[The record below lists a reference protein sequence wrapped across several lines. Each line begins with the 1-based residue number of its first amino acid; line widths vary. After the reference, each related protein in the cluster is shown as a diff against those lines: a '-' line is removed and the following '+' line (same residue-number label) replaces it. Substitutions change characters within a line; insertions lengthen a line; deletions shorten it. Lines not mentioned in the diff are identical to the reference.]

1 MRIRFMEGR
10 AIAFLKNALSNT
22 SNREERRTCKKVCE
36 LFINETNEGLINY
49 LKDNGFE
56 SPLKDTRFDCE
67 PLSLDPNPVGSGEL
81 PNVKAIQD
89 GLANISPAIASSEK
103 FWVGLCVDQAWNY
116 VRTRWILSDE
126 LTGKPILEHVFFGY
140 GPRRSLTRH
149 ALSRLWWIGHLTKDE
164 TNAIEPYQATQFVLD
179 KDVDR
184 VVALLERNTSD
195 NKRIVLETINGIL
208 SAQNEGLVIDREA
221 IRKLA
226 QYVNIVGGVELLDE
240 LPVGAISEKVLARAR
255 RICKQKAP

>member
-36 LFINETNEGLINY
+36 LFANETNERLINY

-67 PLSLDPNPVGSGEL
+67 PLSLDPNPIGSGEL
-81 PNVKAIQD
+81 ANVKAIQD

-103 FWVGLCVDQAWNY
+103 FWTGLCVDQAWNY
-116 VRTRWILSDE
+116 VRKRWKIAE
-126 LTGKPILEHVFFGY
+126 KLTGENILEHYFFGF
-140 GPRRSLTRH
+140 GPRRSLTRN
-149 ALSRLWWIGHLTKDE
+149 ALSRLWWIGRLTKDE
-164 TNAIEPYQATQFVLD
+164 ANDIAPYHATQFVLD
-179 KDVDR
+179 KLDR
-184 VVALLERNTSD
+184 ASQILERNTSD
-195 NKRIVLETINGIL
+195 NKRIVLETVKGLL
-208 SAQNEGLVIDREA
+208 SAEEEGFVIDRDD

-226 QYVNIVGGVELLDE
+226 IYINIVGGVELLDE
-240 LPVGAISEKVLARAR
+240 LPAGAISEKVLARAR